1 MAKPQLKI
9 EDELVVIDDGK
20 DYHFDNIPEE
30 LRFVQRQL
38 HFHRRQLEFPFH
50 SIKLSASPRVAF

>member
-1 MAKPQLKI
+1 VGLLCFLALIKNYRDRVSINVYAGL
-9 EDELVVIDDGK
+9 
-20 DYHFDNIPEE
+20 
-30 LRFVQRQL
+30 VQRQL

>member
-1 MAKPQLKI
+1 MIQI
-9 EDELVVIDDGK
+9 ESKKTYRGEGIYVGRKMPDLPGSVLG
-20 DYHFDNIPEE
+20 
-30 LRFVQRQL
+30 VQRQL